1 MLWAEEAYE
10 SSTLGRTNMAD
21 LPDASRAF
29 EGQVLLCSILQDGMR
44 QGGEN
49 LVQHTSLC
57 DQAFARSTTTF
68 KIQAEI
74 QVSLRRDRACL
85 RAGRLRFRAR
95 RTTLSLW

>member
-1 MLWAEEAYE
+1 MLWAEKAYE

-44 QGGEN
+44 QGGEI
-49 LVQHTSLC
+49 LVQHTSLR

-68 KIQAEI
+68 KDTGKPTEGSRLPAY
-74 QVSLRRDRACL
+74 VFALVVRRYRYGD
-85 RAGRLRFRAR
+85 
-95 RTTLSLW
+95 

>member
-1 MLWAEEAYE
+1 MLCAEKAYE

-44 QGGEN
+44 QGGEI
-49 LVQHTSLC
+49 LVQHTSLP

-68 KIQAEI
+68 KI

>member
-1 MLWAEEAYE
+1 MLWAEKAYE

-44 QGGEN
+44 QGGEI
-49 LVQHTSLC
+49 LVQHTSLR

-68 KIQAEI
+68 KI